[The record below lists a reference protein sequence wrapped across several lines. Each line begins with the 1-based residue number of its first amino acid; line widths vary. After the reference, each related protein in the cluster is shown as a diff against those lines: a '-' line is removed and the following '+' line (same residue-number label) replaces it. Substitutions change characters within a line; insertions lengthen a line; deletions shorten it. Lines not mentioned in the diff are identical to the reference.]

1 MPRLRVHNLS
11 ISLDGYIAGPDQ
23 GRDHPLGVGGERL
36 HDWVF
41 VTRTGRRMI
50 GQDGGSTGIDDEQ
63 LAAGEANVGATI
75 MGRNMFGPVRGE
87 WPDDSWTGWWGP
99 NPPYHHPVF
108 VLTHHPRPA
117 LEMDGGTTFHFVDD
131 TPEKVLARAFSAAGG
146 KDVRLGGGAATVRR
160 FLRAG
165 LVDDLHL
172 ALVPTLLGAGE
183 RLYDDLGSLP
193 GYTAS
198 PARQGD
204 NVTHFHLTKAADR
217 PSPHTA

>member
-11 ISLDGYIAGPDQ
+11 ISLDGYVAGPDQ
-23 GRDHPLGVGGERL
+23 GPDHPLGVGGERL
-36 HDWVF
+36 HEWVF

-87 WPDDSWTGWWGP
+87 WPDDSWTGWWGA

-131 TPEKVLARAFSAAGG
+131 TPENVLARAFSAAGG

-165 LVDDLHL
+165 LVEDLHL

-183 RLYDDLGSLP
+183 RLYDGLGSLP
-193 GYTAS
+193 DYTAS

-204 NVTHFHLTKAADR
+204 NVTHFHLTKAADQ
-217 PSPHTA
+217 PSPRTA

>member
-1 MPRLRVHNLS
+1 MPRLRVHNFS
-11 ISLDGYIAGPDQ
+11 ISLDGYVAGPDQ
-23 GRDHPLGVGGERL
+23 GPDHPLGVGGERL
-36 HDWVF
+36 HEWVF
-41 VTRTGRRMI
+41 ATRFGRRMI
-50 GQDGGSTGIDDEQ
+50 GREGGSTGIDDEH
-63 LAAGEANVGATI
+63 LAAGEANIGATI

-131 TPEKVLARAFSAAGG
+131 TSENVLEQAFSAAGG

-165 LVDDLHL
+165 IVDDLHL
-172 ALVPTLLGAGE
+172 ALVPTLLGTGE
-183 RLYDDLGSLP
+183 RLYDDLGDLP
-193 GYTAS
+193 GYTVS
-198 PARQGD
+198 PARPGD
-204 NVTHFHLTKAADR
+204 NVTHIHLTKVAD
-217 PSPHTA
+217 

>member
-1 MPRLRVHNLS
+1 MPRLRVHNFS
-11 ISLDGYIAGPDQ
+11 ISLDGYVAGPDQ
-23 GRDHPLGVGGERL
+23 GPDHPLGVGGERL
-36 HDWVF
+36 HEWVF
-41 VTRTGRRMI
+41 ATRFGRRMI
-50 GQDGGSTGIDDEQ
+50 GRDGGSTGIDDEH
-63 LAAGEANVGATI
+63 LAAGEANIGATI

-117 LEMDGGTTFHFVDD
+117 LEMDGGTTFRFVDD
-131 TPEKVLARAFSAAGG
+131 TSENVLEQAFSAAGG

-172 ALVPTLLGAGE
+172 ALVPTLLGTGE
-183 RLYDDLGSLP
+183 RLYDDLGDLP
-193 GYTAS
+193 GYTVS
-198 PARQGD
+198 PARPGD
-204 NVTHFHLTKAADR
+204 NVTHIHLTKVGD
-217 PSPHTA
+217 

>member
-11 ISLDGYIAGPDQ
+11 ISLDGYVAGPDQ
-23 GRDHPLGVGGERL
+23 GPDHPLGVGGERL
-36 HDWVF
+36 HEWVF

-87 WPDDSWTGWWGP
+87 WPDDSWTGWWGA

-131 TPEKVLARAFSAAGG
+131 TPDNVLARAFSAAGG

-183 RLYDDLGSLP
+183 RLYDGLGSLP
-193 GYTAS
+193 CYTAS

-204 NVTHFHLTKAADR
+204 NVTHFHLTKAADQ
-217 PSPHTA
+217 PSPRTT